1 MNKNYFT
8 IGSVSAVLALFIL
21 TATAISMGYIL
32 FIETPSL
39 RYMNLPF
46 PVLKNP
52 IYPGDVLPFTVS
64 RCSDTK
70 ERRAV
75 TSSRY
80 LDNLDDD
87 KELLAIEMIAVL
99 IPPGCVTQTVNI
111 HRVPES
117 TTPGNYRLM
126 GTTPVPGMLRDF
138 HIPWESA
145 PFKVI
150 AKPTAEPVSSQPL
163 RTPP

>member
-8 IGSVSAVLALFIL
+8 LGSVSAVMALLVLTTTTIL
-21 TATAISMGYIL
+21 MGYIL

-46 PVLKNP
+46 PVLKSP

-64 RCSDTK
+64 RCSDSK
-70 ERRAV
+70 ERRAI

-87 KELLAIEMIAVL
+87 KEVLAIEMIAVF

-111 HRVPES
+111 HRIPES

-138 HIPWESA
+138 QVGWYSE
-145 PFKVI
+145 PFQVV
-150 AKPTAEPVSSQPL
+150 AKPAET
-163 RTPP
+163 TPAHTHP